1 MFETANQTNQRLYRA
16 ILDGQQYE
24 KLIPKS
30 YCKRLNGGKGNTE
43 YSVNQMN
50 KVVELYSYQTQKVA
64 QKFKQN
70 SLIIEAVLF
79 CVKNYFITFKVSKSK
94 MYQTL
99 LVYLF

>member
-16 ILDGQQYE
+16 ILDGKQYE

-64 QKFKQN
+64 PKFKQN
-70 SLIIEAVLF
+70 SLNYEAVLF
-79 CVKNYFITFKVSKSK
+79 CVKSYFVKFKVSNNL
-94 MYQTL
+94 M
-99 LVYLF
+99 V